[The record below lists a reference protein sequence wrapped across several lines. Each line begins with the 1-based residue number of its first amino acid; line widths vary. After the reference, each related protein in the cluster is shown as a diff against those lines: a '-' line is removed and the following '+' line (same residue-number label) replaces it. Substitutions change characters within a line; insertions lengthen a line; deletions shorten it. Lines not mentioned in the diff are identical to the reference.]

1 MIFYR
6 IVKITFRYPN
16 GRYKS
21 RLTLDTRKFNDIGF
35 TRESLVSY
43 IKDTFSERSDFII
56 ESDRFYPYAYHG
68 RVSLSLDEFLELKK
82 TGLPY

>member
-6 IVKITFRYPN
+6 IAKISFRYPN
-16 GRYKS
+16 GQYRS
-21 RLTLDTRKFNDIGF
+21 RWTLDTRKYDDIGF
-35 TRESLVSY
+35 TLESLVDY
-43 IKDTFSERSDFII
+43 IKYTCGKHSIFTI

-68 RVSLSLDEFLELKK
+68 RVSLSLNEFLELKK